1 MAGAGKRRFNRT
13 EKPRAGKKELA
24 KWEAI
29 KERRNRCFDRTKEHG
44 SARIPGLPTEP
55 FAGYDYLS
63 GEGETITASHTEILT
78 VPPEAGVVLATV
90 KRAARRLR
98 RWPAATLDRGYA
110 RRLDDVRPGRRNGPL
125 QPNKET
131 SLETWQIAVLQLDGH
146 KPPCYL
152 CAVHIT
158 VVWSG
163 ILPPRCLAWVV
174 TKAPCLAGGRYLPRS
189 VSWFG

>member
-29 KERRNRCFDRTKEHG
+29 KEQRNRCFDRTKEHG

-78 VPPEAGVVLATV
+78 VP
-90 KRAARRLR
+90 RIHLR
-98 RWPAATLDRGYA
+98 CHLPTPPRWRGY
-110 RRLDDVRPGRRNGPL
+110 RHG
-125 QPNKET
+125 
-131 SLETWQIAVLQLDGH
+131 DGQH
-146 KPPCYL
+146 
-152 CAVHIT
+152 
-158 VVWSG
+158 
-163 ILPPRCLAWVV
+163 
-174 TKAPCLAGGRYLPRS
+174 RS
-189 VSWFG
+189 YE